1 MVSPR
6 AMSCAGTTMR
16 TVLAK
21 AEFASSSIRAG
32 TSVKTP
38 RMTKSLRIILRPQ
51 LGGLLQHLIR
61 RRDDLGIHFIGALG
75 GDQRRDLV
83 HRIDVGGFQEAL
95 LDGAVAGR
103 AGHAGLRT
111 AGTRRL
117 QIKVIAHGIKSGFIR
132 S

>member
-21 AEFASSSIRAG
+21 AEPASTSI
-32 TSVKTP
+32 SVGISAKMP
-38 RMTKSLRIILRPQ
+38 RKTKSLRVILAPQ
-51 LGGLLQHLIR
+51 LGCLLQHLVCC
-61 RRDDLGIHFIGALG
+61 RDNLGIHFIGTLG

-83 HRIDVGGFQEAL
+83 HRIDVGGFQKAL

-103 AGHAGLRT
+103 AGHAGLGR
-111 AGTRRL
+111 AGT
-117 QIKVIAHGIKSGFIR
+117 GGFGVKGVAEGAEGGFV
-132 S
+132 